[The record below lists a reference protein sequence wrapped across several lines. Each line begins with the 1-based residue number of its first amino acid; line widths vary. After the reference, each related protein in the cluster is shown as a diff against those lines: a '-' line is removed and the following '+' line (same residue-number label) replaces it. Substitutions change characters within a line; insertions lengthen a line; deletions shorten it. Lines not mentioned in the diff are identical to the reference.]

1 MPNKTVLLMS
11 RGSRLHHLFYEMAEA
26 LSADH
31 KVVVLASPEE
41 VSSFKKIPS
50 VQVYPYRTPDVADDK
65 DVNVPRSVRL
75 TRRSMVETL
84 DDQFV
89 TPVRVKAIEKE
100 IGLTLYQ
107 AASNYLLYG
116 RIVRDYGGVWD
127 YMQTHE
133 EIVQSYVGAYR
144 TLSKIFADV
153 HPSVVFYETLD
164 NISSCVAFALA
175 RRHGVFG
182 LEFRL
187 SPLGQ
192 GQITPAFGF
201 RRSNI
206 VFEHLY
212 RQQSLIASSSFGQ
225 ADGVLDS
232 LENHLERSAYR
243 RMHKNMVYGSSP
255 FNFRQVLPRVQR
267 WADVQRGLHNLRWH
281 VQSARNR
288 FWLERHLTQVV
299 PDAPYVFFPMHHQ
312 PEASTCS
319 QSPAWVYQDMIIEQ
333 LAIHAPGEFKV
344 VVKEHP
350 RSYGRRGEKF
360 FGRLLKLPNVIV
372 CHPLV
377 DNTSL
382 IKKAAAVMVI
392 NGSIG
397 LEAILAGARVG
408 VLGRP
413 YYSCYR
419 GAVVLKRPEE
429 IYEALCDEAWCPET
443 MLEERRSFL
452 AAYTQSLYEF
462 GHSVDDKVFPESG
475 GQHWAHALRSTMKF
489 IADHKLKPADFE
501 SGW

>member
-11 RGSRLHHLFYEMAEA
+11 RGSRLHHLFCEMAVA

-41 VSSFKKIPS
+41 VPSFKKIPN
-50 VQVYPYRTPDVADDK
+50 VQVYPYRTSDVADDK

-75 TRRSMVETL
+75 TRKSMVETL

-89 TPVRVKAIEKE
+89 TPARVKAIEKE
-100 IGLTLYQ
+100 LGLTLYQ

-116 RIVRDYGGVWD
+116 QIVRDYGGVWD

-144 TLSKIFADV
+144 TLSKIFADD

-175 RRHGVFG
+175 RRHGVFA

-187 SPLGQ
+187 SALGQ

-201 RRSNI
+201 RHSNI

-212 RQQSLIASSSFGQ
+212 RQKALIASSSFGQ

-243 RMHKNMVYGSSP
+243 RMHKNMVYGNSP
-255 FNFRQVLPRVQR
+255 LNFKQVLPRLQR
-267 WADVQRGLHNLRWH
+267 WANVRRGLHNLRWH

-319 QSPAWVYQDMIIEQ
+319 ESPAWVHQDMIIEQ

-413 YYSCYR
+413 YYSLYR
-419 GAVVLKRPEE
+419 GAVKLKRPED

-452 AAYTQSLYEF
+452 AAYTQSSYEF
-462 GHSVDDKVFPESG
+462 GHSVDDKIYPESG